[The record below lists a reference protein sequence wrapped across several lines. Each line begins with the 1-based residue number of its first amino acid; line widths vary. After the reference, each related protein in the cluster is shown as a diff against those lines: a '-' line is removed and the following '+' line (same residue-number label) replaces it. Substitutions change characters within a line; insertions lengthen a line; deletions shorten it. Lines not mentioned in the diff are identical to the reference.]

1 MGSIDWYKMRSRSSM
16 ITKLAEKRRVE
27 LEYNANESSCHY
39 DENIPTD
46 KVQVVKSLV
55 KCGLC
60 TF

>member
-1 MGSIDWYKMRSRSSM
+1 M
-16 ITKLAEKRRVE
+16 ITKLAEKRSVE